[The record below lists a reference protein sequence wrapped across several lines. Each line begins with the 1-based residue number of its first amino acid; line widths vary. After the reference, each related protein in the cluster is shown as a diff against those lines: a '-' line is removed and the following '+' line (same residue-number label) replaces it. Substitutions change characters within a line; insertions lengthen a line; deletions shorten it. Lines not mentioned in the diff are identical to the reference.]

1 MIRTYSLDARWRSW
15 PCSACCARHLIYVEA
30 PCSWDTSDL
39 SGTTCLWASHV
50 CLHLIF
56 HPPPSFTV
64 PLFQMMSQG
73 LVCCQ
78 GQTTWILSLPCPLP
92 KPDHTWSAAACTC
105 PCLSFCLSE
114 AVLCAAF
121 KHLGV
126 TVLQRV
132 TAAISYYCGSS
143 AASERSMADA
153 QPFCSASIAAD
164 CTSSSVCSAPQL
176 VHPEVFPILH
186 RILLLA
192 VNGALL
198 P

>member
-1 MIRTYSLDARWRSW
+1 MRTSW
-15 PCSACCARHLIYVEA
+15 QCSACCARRVIYIEA
-30 PCSWDTSDL
+30 PCCWDTFDL

-56 HPPPSFTV
+56 HSPPSFTV
-64 PLFQMMSQG
+64 PLFQTISQG
-73 LVCCQ
+73 LACCR
-78 GQTTWILSLPCPLP
+78 GQTTWILSLTCPLP
-92 KPDHTWSAAACTC
+92 KPGHTWSAAACRC
-105 PCLSFCLSE
+105 PGLSFCLSE
-114 AVLCAAF
+114 AVLRAAF

-126 TVLQRV
+126 TVSQRV
-132 TAAISYYCGSS
+132 TAAISYCSGSS

-176 VHPEVFPILH
+176 VHPEVFPIPC

-192 VNGALL
+192 VTQALL